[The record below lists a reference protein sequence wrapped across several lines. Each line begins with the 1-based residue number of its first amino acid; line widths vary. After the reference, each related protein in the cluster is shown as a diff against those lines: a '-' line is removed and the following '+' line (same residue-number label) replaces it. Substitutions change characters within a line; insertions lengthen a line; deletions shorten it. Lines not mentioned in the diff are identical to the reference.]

1 MNPEEFEV
9 EMLPKDLPKEIP
21 EKNEDGRMEND
32 EQSVKTLLSWH
43 APGRPFRKRGK
54 QFYMLSLLLSILITI
69 ILGFFSQFTLIAVVW
84 SLVFLTFVFSLVPP
98 KNFHYR
104 ISTEGITVEDHFFLW
119 KELYDFYFKK
129 VEGVD
134 VLKVRT
140 EALIPGELTVTL
152 GDMSEEQVK
161 GVLVK
166 FLPYREVVRKTFL
179 EKSGD
184 YLSANFPLERS

>member
-1 MNPEEFEV
+1 MNPNEYEV
-9 EMLPKDLPKEIP
+9 EMLPTDLPKEIP
-21 EKNEDGRMEND
+21 ATNQDGKVSENEE
-32 EQSVKTLLSWH
+32 SVKTLLSWH
-43 APGRPFRKRGK
+43 APGRPFKKRSK
-54 QFYMLSLLLSILITI
+54 QFYMLSLLISALISI

-104 ISTEGITVEDHFFLW
+104 ISTEGITVEDHFYLW

-140 EALIPGELTVTL
+140 EALIPGELTITL
-152 GDMSEEQVK
+152 GEIPEEQVK

-166 FLPYREVVRKTFL
+166 FLPYREVVKKTFL

-184 YLSANFPLERS
+184 YLSANFPLERT